1 MNGGLTRDERLAVL
15 VAMEKVL
22 ETQVEEAKAEAR
34 DDLVAEFARTYS
46 KSRPLFAGGEQV
58 GKVSVKIADAKP
70 QIAAGREAEAM
81 EYLRKRKLTEE
92 RPAKGWERRV
102 AVEGGHVLDPV
113 TGEVLGF
120 FVAVPPKVTAAVT
133 GCEPG
138 KVAQALGPALS
149 GQTVAGLLAG
159 RE

>member
-1 MNGGLTRDERLAVL
+1 MNGGLTRDERLALL
-15 VAMEKVL
+15 VAMENVL
-22 ETQVEEAKAEAR
+22 KPQVEAAKDEAR
-34 DDLVAEFARTYS
+34 DDMVAEFARTYS
-46 KSRPLFAGGEQV
+46 KSRALFAGGEKV
-58 GKVSVKIADAKP
+58 GTVSVRLGSAKP
-70 QIAAGREAEAM
+70 QIAAGREDEAM
-81 EYLRKRKLTEE
+81 EWLRKRKLTEE
-92 RPAKGWERRV
+92 RPAKGWEGHV
-102 AVEGGHVLDPV
+102 AVAGGKVLDPV

-138 KVAQALGPALS
+138 KVAEALGPALS